1 MEKKSG
7 RTILQQNIKEENENI
22 EKQEKKE
29 NYKSHKNI
37 KIKLDLFDKSKL
49 DLLKQKLFRNLKLKK
64 KIRIN
69 PSTIDLSPRHRKE
82 MFLTIVSHPDI
93 KSQKL
98 TINYTKPKISK
109 YETFVNNAIERIKKQ
124 KKKDFSQVIKKR
136 LEINKKNKK
145 DFVTLL
151 YHKNRNQRNPS
162 QNVLSDIFSE
172 LNKISINKK
181 KKRKINA
188 SSESILFPPINYKKS
203 LDRPIK
209 VKNFSNF
216 NIRKNI
222 TIDLNDQVS
231 SSILTEQNHRRH
243 RIYFHNNIINQK
255 YNSDINI

>member
-7 RTILQQNIKEENENI
+7 RTIFQQNIKEENENI
-22 EKQEKKE
+22 KRQEKKE

-49 DLLKQKLFRNLKLKK
+49 DLLKQNIFRNLKLKK
-64 KIRIN
+64 KIKIN
-69 PSTIDLSPRHRKE
+69 PSTIDLSPRHKKE
-82 MFLTIVSHPDI
+82 MFLTIVSHPEI
-93 KSQKL
+93 KSQNL
-98 TINYTKPKISK
+98 TINYTKPIISK
-109 YETFVNNAIERIKKQ
+109 YENFVNNAIERIKFQ
-124 KKKDFSQVIKKR
+124 KKKDLSKVIKKR
-136 LEINKKNKK
+136 LEINKNKK

-151 YHKNRNQRNPS
+151 YHKNRNKRNPS

-172 LNKISINKK
+172 LNKISINEK

-216 NIRKNI
+216 NIRKNV
-222 TIDLNDQVS
+222 TIDLNEQIS
-231 SSILTEQNHRRH
+231 SSILTEQNHHRH

-255 YNSDINI
+255 FNSNSNI

>member
-22 EKQEKKE
+22 KRQEKKE

-49 DLLKQKLFRNLKLKK
+49 DLLKQNIFRNLKLKK
-64 KIRIN
+64 KIKIN
-69 PSTIDLSPRHRKE
+69 PSTIDLSPRHKKE
-82 MFLTIVSHPDI
+82 MFLTIVSHPEI
-93 KSQKL
+93 KSQNL
-98 TINYTKPKISK
+98 TINYTKPIISK
-109 YETFVNNAIERIKKQ
+109 YENFVNNAIERIKFQ
-124 KKKDFSQVIKKR
+124 KKKDLSKVIKKR
-136 LEINKKNKK
+136 LEINKNKK

-151 YHKNRNQRNPS
+151 YHKNRNKRNPS
-162 QNVLSDIFSE
+162 QNVLSDVFSE
-172 LNKISINKK
+172 LNKISINEK

-203 LDRPIK
+203 LDKPIK

-222 TIDLNDQVS
+222 TIDLNEQVS
-231 SSILTEQNHRRH
+231 SSIITDQNHYRR

-255 YNSDINI
+255 FNSNSNI

>member
-7 RTILQQNIKEENENI
+7 RTMLQQNIKEENENI
-22 EKQEKKE
+22 KKQEKKE

-49 DLLKQKLFRNLKLKK
+49 DLLKQNIFRNLKLKK
-64 KIRIN
+64 KIKIN
-69 PSTIDLSPRHRKE
+69 PSTIDLSPRHKKE
-82 MFLTIVSHPDI
+82 MFLTIVSHPEI
-93 KSQKL
+93 KSQNL
-98 TINYTKPKISK
+98 TINYTKPIISK
-109 YETFVNNAIERIKKQ
+109 YENFVNNAIERIKNQ

-136 LEINKKNKK
+136 LEIKKNKK

-151 YHKNRNQRNPS
+151 YHKNRNERNPS

-172 LNKISINKK
+172 LNKISIHEK
-181 KKRKINA
+181 KKRNINA

-203 LDRPIK
+203 LDKPIK

-216 NIRKNI
+216 NIRKNV
-222 TIDLNDQVS
+222 TIDLNEQIS
-231 SSILTEQNHRRH
+231 SSILTEQNHHRH

-255 YNSDINI
+255 FNSDSII

>member
-49 DLLKQKLFRNLKLKK
+49 DLLKQNLFRNLKLKK
-64 KIRIN
+64 KIKIN
-69 PSTIDLSPRHRKE
+69 PSTIDLSPKHRKE

-93 KSQKL
+93 KSQNL
-98 TINYTKPKISK
+98 TINYTKPIISK
-109 YETFVNNAIERIKKQ
+109 YENFVNNAIERIKFQ
-124 KKKDFSQVIKKR
+124 KKKDLSKVIKKR
-136 LEINKKNKK
+136 LEINKNKK

-151 YHKNRNQRNPS
+151 YHKNRNERNPS

-172 LNKISINKK
+172 LNKISIHEK
-181 KKRKINA
+181 KKRNINA

-203 LDRPIK
+203 LDKPIK

-216 NIRKNI
+216 NIRKNV
-222 TIDLNDQVS
+222 TIDLNEQIS
-231 SSILTEQNHRRH
+231 SSILTEQNHHRH

-255 YNSDINI
+255 FNSDSMI

>member
-22 EKQEKKE
+22 KRQEKKE

-49 DLLKQKLFRNLKLKK
+49 DLLKQNLFRNLKLKK
-64 KIRIN
+64 KIKIN
-69 PSTIDLSPRHRKE
+69 PSTIDLSPRHKKE

-93 KSQKL
+93 KSQNL
-98 TINYTKPKISK
+98 TINYTKPRISK
-109 YETFVNNAIERIKKQ
+109 YENFVNNAIERIKNQ

-136 LEINKKNKK
+136 LEIKKNKK

-151 YHKNRNQRNPS
+151 YHKNRNERNPS

-172 LNKISINKK
+172 LNKISIHEK
-181 KKRKINA
+181 KKRNINA

-203 LDRPIK
+203 LDKPIK

-216 NIRKNI
+216 NIRKNV
-222 TIDLNDQVS
+222 TIDLNEQIS
-231 SSILTEQNHRRH
+231 SSILTEQNHHRH

-255 YNSDINI
+255 FNSDSII